1 MIFEEK
7 NGGAYGTHGQ
17 AKHERHGKTV
27 FSGRSQAVRLPLR
40 YRIDSAEVFIRR
52 DESTGDIILSRVPKN
67 SWKEFCALVDRTELP
82 DDFLSDRDTRPAE
95 ERDLS

>member
-1 MIFEEK
+1 MVFEE
-7 NGGAYGTHGQ
+7 GGNVWHT
-17 AKHERHGKTV
+17 RSNRTRPNCF

-52 DESTGDIILSRVPKN
+52 DDSTGDIILSRVPQN
-67 SWKEFCALVDRTELP
+67 AWTEFCALVDRTELP

>member
-1 MIFEEK
+1 MAHTVK
-7 NGGAYGTHGQ
+7 QNTKDT
-17 AKHERHGKTV
+17 AKLF

-40 YRIDSAEVFIRR
+40 YRIDSAAVFIRR
-52 DESTGDIILSRVPKN
+52 DDSTGDIILSRVPKN
-67 SWKEFCALVDRTELP
+67 SWKEFCALVERTELP